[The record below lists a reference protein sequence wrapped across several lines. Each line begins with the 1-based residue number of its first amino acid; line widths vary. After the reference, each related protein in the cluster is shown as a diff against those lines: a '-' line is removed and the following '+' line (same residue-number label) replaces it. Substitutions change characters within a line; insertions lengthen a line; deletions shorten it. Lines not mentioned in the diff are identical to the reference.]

1 MRQSR
6 RAFLLGGLSATA
18 AVAFGQE
25 GMIPHAVTAQPRA
38 KRSGLPFD
46 AHFVDVGG
54 MAGLNH
60 PVLYGA
66 PVHKDYILEGIGCG
80 CAFLDYDND
89 GWTDVLVLGGSTLTE
104 SNPGISNHLY
114 HNNRDGSFRDVTAEA
129 GLTKTGWACGVTV
142 GDFDNDG
149 FDDIFITYWGQS
161 VLYRNNG
168 NGTFTDVTGDAGLLD
183 NPAGYATGCSFLD
196 YDRDGH
202 LDLFMAH
209 YCVFEY
215 GKSPR
220 PGDKP
225 FCFFRAQPVMCGPNG
240 LPYRKHTL
248 YHNDGKGRF
257 TDVSKEAGILN
268 AQGNYGL
275 TVVVGDFD
283 DDGWP
288 DIYVAGDSSPSLL
301 FMNKHDGTFSEEGVV
316 RGVAYGEDGQVES
329 GMGVAAGD
337 YDCGGHV
344 DILKTHFAGDVPIL
358 FKNLGKGNFDVATRE
373 SGLAVDNRFVSWGV
387 GLEDFDNDGWF
398 DVTIATGHLAPELEL
413 HYPDAPAKSPL
424 LLFRNLGNG
433 RFEELFD
440 EAGPAIQV
448 PRSSRGIAF
457 GDFDNDGDVDMLI
470 VNLGE
475 PPSLL
480 RNDVSGKNHWIK
492 IRPEGTVSNR
502 TALGTRIEVTAN
514 GRKQMKEL
522 QSQSS
527 FLSCSDFRLHF
538 GLGSAQVADVSIRW
552 PNGQRQS
559 LAGLKANQ
567 LYTVKEGKGI
577 VPNRGWK

>member
-6 RAFLLGGLSATA
+6 RAFLLSGLNA
-18 AVAFGQE
+18 AAAAAFGQE
-25 GMIPHAVTAQPRA
+25 GMIQHAVTAQPRA

-60 PVLYGA
+60 PILYGA
-66 PVHKDYILEGIGCG
+66 PIHKEYILEGIGCG

-89 GWTDVLVLGGSTLTE
+89 GWIDILVLGGNSLAGPD
-104 SNPGISNHLY
+104 PGITNRLY
-114 HNNRDGSFRDVTAEA
+114 HNNRDGTFRDVTVEA
-129 GLTKTGWACGVTV
+129 GLTKTGWACGVCV
-142 GDFDNDG
+142 GDYNNDG
-149 FDDIFITYWGQS
+149 FDDIFLTYWGHN

-168 NGTFTDVTGDAGLLD
+168 NGTFTDVTAEAGLLD
-183 NPAGYATGCSFLD
+183 APPGYRTGCTFLD

-202 LDLFMAH
+202 LDLFVAY
-209 YCVFEY
+209 YCVFDY
-215 GKSPR
+215 GKSPH

-225 FCFFRAQPVMCGPNG
+225 FCFYRTQPVMCGPNG
-240 LPYRKHTL
+240 LPFGKHTL
-248 YHNDGKGRF
+248 YHNNGKGKF
-257 TDVSKEAGILN
+257 IDVSKESGILA
-268 AQGNYGL
+268 AQDNYGL
-275 TVVVGDFD
+275 TVVAGDFD

-301 FMNKHDGTFSEEGVV
+301 FINNHDGTFSEEGVV

-329 GMGVAAGD
+329 GMGVAVGD
-337 YDCGGHV
+337 YDGAGHL
-344 DILKTHFAGDVPIL
+344 DILKTHFSLDVPVL

-373 SGLAVDNRFVSWGV
+373 TGLAVDNRFVSWGT
-387 GLEDFDNDGWF
+387 GFEDFDNDGWF
-398 DVTIATGHLAPELEL
+398 DVIIATGHLVPELEL
-413 HYPDAPAKSPL
+413 HYSDAPAKSPL

-433 RFEELFD
+433 HFEELFD

-448 PRSSRGIAF
+448 PRSRRGIAF
-457 GDFDNDGDVDMLI
+457 GDFDNDGDIDMLV

-480 RNDVSGKNHWIK
+480 RNDTSGKNHWIK
-492 IRPEGTVSNR
+492 IRLVGTISNR
-502 TALGTRIEVTAN
+502 TAIGARIELTAN
-514 GRKQMKEL
+514 GKKLMKEL

-527 FLSCSDFRLHF
+527 FLSCNDFRLHF
-538 GLGSAQVADVSIRW
+538 GLGGAHTADVSVRW

-559 LAGLKANQ
+559 LTGLKADQ
-567 LYTVKEGKGI
+567 LYTIKEATGI
-577 VPNRGWK
+577 VANRGWK